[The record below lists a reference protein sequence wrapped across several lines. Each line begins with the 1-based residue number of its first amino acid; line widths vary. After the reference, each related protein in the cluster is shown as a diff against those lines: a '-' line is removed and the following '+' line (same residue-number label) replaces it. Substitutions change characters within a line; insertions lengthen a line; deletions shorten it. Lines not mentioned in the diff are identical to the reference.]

1 MRRQNVRFLIIAAI
15 SVLLMSA
22 ISFLSFAPS
31 VDRGDGIIRVKS
43 HHSVKQTAD
52 RLESLVKEKGLTL
65 FIRINHAE
73 NAKKVGKNLRPT
85 ELLVFGNP
93 NIGTPLMNCKQSV
106 AIDLPQ
112 KALIWEDE
120 TDQVWI
126 AYNDPQ
132 YLVDRHSITGCDDV
146 IRKIEQALSKL
157 AETVAGIE

>member
-1 MRRQNVRFLIIAAI
+1 MRIPVIAATSVLLIAAI
-15 SVLLMSA
+15 P
-22 ISFLSFAPS
+22 FLSFAPS
-31 VDRGDGIIRVKS
+31 VGRGDGLITAKS

-52 RLESLVKEKGLTL
+52 RLESLIKEKGLTL
-65 FIRINHAE
+65 FVRINHAE
-73 NAKKVGKNLRPT
+73 NAKKVGKDLRAT

-120 TDQVWI
+120 TGQVLI
-126 AYNDPQ
+126 SYNDPQ

-146 IRKIEQALSKL
+146 IKKIEQALSKL
-157 AETVAGIE
+157 TEAAAGPEQ